1 MATHRLSLTRQD
13 DIRYTLK
20 TLYRDGTTHVIF
32 EPLLSAGTTLLLE
45 TIESLPENVESIKGA
60 LKEYVLKEFLPG
72 EDPEALADDTPLI
85 TGGIMDSIATIKFSL
100 FVEEQYGVELQA
112 HELSAD
118 YIDTLS
124 GMATVIQA
132 KHRG

>member
-1 MATHRLSLTRQD
+1 MT
-13 DIRYTLK
+13 
-20 TLYRDGTTHVIF
+20 
-32 EPLLSAGTTLLLE
+32 
-45 TIESLPENVESIKGA
+45 ENAESIKAA

-72 EDPEALADDTPLI
+72 EDPEDLEDDTPLI
-85 TGGIMDSIATIKFSL
+85 TGGIMDSISTIKFSL

-124 GMATVIQA
+124 AMATIIES
-132 KHRG
+132 KLSG